1 MMYDADK
8 LRRETGSLLG
18 TEMDLCS
25 AWGEGLLISE
35 AREKLGQ
42 RGSGVRVR
50 SNLIVCVYQTVQ
62 TWESRLRL

>member
-1 MMYDADK
+1 
-8 LRRETGSLLG
+8 
-18 TEMDLCS
+18 MDLCS